1 LGQLSKQDSSVIPVG
16 VVKAYL
22 SVLGGALVLYG
33 LTCAPAV
40 LWQDSGL
47 FVYRIWH
54 NDLQGNLGIALA
66 HPLYILLGIV
76 VKSVPLGDLAHRVNL
91 ISAVCGA
98 VSIAN
103 LYLLVRLWLGRSLPA
118 IVAAVTLALSWTFWQ
133 NAVIAEVYTL
143 YTMFLFAELIMLLQY
158 MRTGRTWY
166 LYVLGL
172 LNGLAVA
179 NHLWG
184 TVPLA
189 CYAVFLVVLLFRR
202 KIKFKHCIVFVVL
215 WLIGAAPYEYLVA
228 KNIVL
233 SGDVP
238 ATIASAL
245 FGNMWQGAVLNTS
258 ISSKVVVENIL
269 FILLNFP
276 TPNIVFFFVALWVLR
291 KAPSP
296 RSFASILTAMLV
308 LNFLFAFRYTVP
320 DRHVFFLPF
329 YCLAAVL
336 IGLGADALLERY
348 TRSGLAFAVLVLALL
363 PIPIYAVAPEV
374 ARKAYK
380 PLGQRRQRPYRD
392 EYTYFLQPW
401 KTGYRGAER
410 FASEALD
417 MVEENA
423 VIYAYT
429 TDVHALLYVQEVLG
443 KRPDVRIVSVY
454 DKGENAPTFNEDTV
468 ADLVNNPALYVAS
481 KASSYCPD
489 FLLEN
494 YDFVKRGVLWKVVTK
509 KST

>member
-1 LGQLSKQDSSVIPVG
+1 LGRLSKQGDTGFPAGS
-16 VVKAYL
+16 VKAYL
-22 SVLGGALVLYG
+22 AVLGGALVLYG

-76 VKSVPLGDLAHRVNL
+76 VKSIPLGDFAHRVNL

-103 LYLLVRLWLGRSLPA
+103 LYLLVRLWLGRALPA

-166 LYVLGL
+166 LYLLGL

-184 TVPLA
+184 TIPLA
-189 CYAVFLVVLLFRR
+189 CYAVFLVALLFRR
-202 KIKFKHCIVFVVL
+202 KIKFKHCMVFAVL
-215 WLIGAAPYEYLVA
+215 WLIGAAPYEYLIA

-258 ISSKVVVENIL
+258 VSPKVVAENML

-276 TPNIVFFFVALWVLR
+276 TPNIVLFFVALWALR
-291 KAPSP
+291 KAPPP

-308 LNFLFAFRYTVP
+308 LSFVFAFRYTVL
-320 DRHVFFLPF
+320 DRYVFFLPF
-329 YCLAAVL
+329 YCLVAVL
-336 IGLGADALLERY
+336 IGLGADIFFRRYER
-348 TRSGLAFAVLVLALL
+348 RAVVFAVLALCLL
-363 PIPIYAVAPEV
+363 PIPTYFVTPEL

-380 PLGQRRQRPYRD
+380 PLGQRKQRPYRD

-429 TDVHALLYVQEVLG
+429 TDVHALLYMQEVLG

-454 DKGENAPTFNEDTV
+454 YKGENAPTFNEDTV

-489 FLLEN
+489 FLIEN
-494 YDFVKRGVLWKVVTK
+494 YDFVKRGVLWRVVARKAT
-509 KST
+509 